1 MNSAS
6 FSVFYL
12 RRDPSESL
20 DTEGPRAGFTTPRA
34 LGKAHD
40 RNRIR
45 RRMREAVRHEL
56 SNADPAVDFIFHPRR
71 NALDAP
77 IPSLRREVEKVF
89 LKCRT

>member
-12 RRDPSESL
+12 RRDSAEPQEAL
-20 DTEGPRAGFTTPRA
+20 GARAGFTTPRA
-34 LGKAHD
+34 LGKSHD

-45 RRMREAVRHEL
+45 RRIREAVRMEFAK
-56 SNADPAVDFIFHPRR
+56 ADSSLDFIFHPRR
-71 NALDAP
+71 NSLSVS
-77 IPSLRREVEKVF
+77 IPDLRREVEKVF

>member
-6 FSVFYL
+6 FSVFYAP
-12 RRDPSESL
+12 RGSGESEEV
-20 DTEGPRAGFTTPRA
+20 EGARAGFTTPRA

-40 RNRIR
+40 RNRMR

-56 SNADPAVDFIFHPRR
+56 SKADPAVDFIFHPRR
-71 NALDAP
+71 NALDVP